1 MKSILFAGREWSLVT
16 PPAIKLTDEISKELT
31 CTPLSAILLAQRGGR
46 QWRKIINPDRR
57 TFHSPFLFSQ
67 METAV
72 TRLLDAIDRQ
82 EKIFIHGD
90 FDADGLTGAA
100 VLYYG
105 FLPLFPAGT
114 IKVEVGD
121 RTSGHGL
128 SHAFVRRAIEEEFNL
143 IVTVDCGI
151 SDCEKISYLRE
162 TGIDTIITD
171 HHLPLDELPP
181 AIAIIDP
188 HLPEETYPNCS
199 LAGVGVA
206 YKLVCGLYER
216 LGRPTPYQL
225 LDLVCIGT
233 IADLV
238 PLAKENEVENRA
250 IVREGLALLKQKQGS
265 SCGIRAL
272 MKKVT
277 LKPEQLQ
284 ADDIG
289 YRIAPK
295 INAANRAGDPKVAFL
310 LLTTTQ
316 QDRARYLAEVLIDYN
331 HDRTVSQQDITHQAK
346 ELLAKENINPQQD
359 GIVIVGGKYWNEG
372 IIGLVASRLSEEYG
386 VPAIVFSYGDRI
398 SRASCRSVKGF
409 NITDCL
415 QSCSEVLIHYG
426 GHEMAAGLSLANE
439 RLAEFVTC
447 VHSYIQDYKG
457 PAATKILEIDAVI
470 DAQAVNFRTYDDLA
484 SLAPFGKG
492 NPTPIC
498 LLPGVLFDQ
507 LHLVGNGGH
516 HLKGKIIQAD
526 ISLPFIAFH
535 LGGYID
541 LLAKTTA
548 AGVVCS
554 LEVDSWRNNI
564 QLQLI
569 DVVEASVKI
578 KDQTAK

>member
-1 MKSILFAGREWSLVT
+1 MKSILFAEREWSLT
-16 PPAIKLTDEISKELT
+16 AHPDSDLIDEISKELV
-31 CTPLSAILLAQRGGR
+31 CSPQSAILLAQRGGCR
-46 QWRKIINPDRR
+46 WREIINPDRR
-57 TFHSPFLFSQ
+57 AFHSPFLFSQ

-72 TRLLDAIDRQ
+72 TRLIEAIDRQ

-100 VLYYG
+100 LLYFG
-105 FLPLFPAGT
+105 LLPLFPAGAIT
-114 IKVEVGD
+114 VEVGD

-128 SHAFVRRAIEEEFNL
+128 SRAFVYRAIEEEFDL

-151 SDCEKISYLRE
+151 SNCEEISYLRE
-162 TGIDTIITD
+162 AGIDTIITD

-181 AIAIIDP
+181 AVAIVDP

-216 LGRPTPYQL
+216 LGRPTPYHL
-225 LDLVCIGT
+225 LDLACIGT

-238 PLAKENEVENRA
+238 PLATENEVENRA
-250 IVREGLALLKQKQGS
+250 IVREGLALLKQAQGS

-272 MKKVT
+272 MKKLA

-289 YRIAPK
+289 YQIAPK

-316 QDRARYLAEVLIDYN
+316 QDRAQYLAEILIDYN
-331 HDRTVSQQDITHQAK
+331 HDRTAGQQDITHQAK
-346 ELLAKENINPQQD
+346 EILSKEDISPKQD
-359 GIVIVGGKYWNEG
+359 GIIIVGGKYWNEG
-372 IIGLVASRLSEEYG
+372 IIGLVASRLSEEYD

-398 SRASCRSVKGF
+398 SRGSCRSVKGF
-409 NITDCL
+409 NITACL
-415 QSCSEVLIHYG
+415 QSCSEGFIRYG

-439 RLAEFVTC
+439 QLAKFVTC
-447 VHSYIQDYKG
+447 AHSYIQDYKG
-457 PAATKILEIDAVI
+457 PASTKILEIDAVI
-470 DAQAVNFRTYDDLA
+470 DAHAVNFRTYNDLA
-484 SLAPFGKG
+484 SLSPFGKG
-492 NPTPIC
+492 NPAPIF
-498 LLPGVLFDQ
+498 LLPGVLFNE

-516 HLKGKIIQAD
+516 HLKGKIIQED
-526 ISLPFIAFH
+526 TSLPFIAFH
-535 LGGYID
+535 LGTHID
-541 LLAKTTA
+541 LLEKTTGV
-548 AGVVCS
+548 GVVCS
-554 LEVDSWRNNI
+554 LEFDSWRNDI

-569 DVVEASVKI
+569 DVVMSSSDTIA
-578 KDQTAK
+578 